1 MYRAPYSAYT
11 HTTHTLLHKTH
22 TDTEHIL
29 MFTLVSRS
37 LIAQSILRSGSTI
50 TPLAC
55 PRLIRP
61 RPLLRPA
68 CRPACPRN
76 PQAAISGRKASM
88 RFLHDTIRC
97 DSPSPITGPAGPVMI
112 ESSPPRSSQR
122 VQTGLSTSTSS
133 RHGNYLTIS
142 SHSAR
147 PSCS

>member
-1 MYRAPYSAYT
+1 MHRAPYSAHT
-11 HTTHTLLHKTH
+11 HTFLPRTHTG
-22 TDTEHIL
+22 TEHIL
-29 MFTLVSRS
+29 MFTTVSRS

-76 PQAAISGRKASM
+76 PQATISGRKASM
-88 RFLHDTIRC
+88 RFLHGTTRC
-97 DSPSPITGPAGPVMI
+97 DSPSPITGPAGPVI
-112 ESSPPRSSQR
+112 VESSPPRSSQR
-122 VQTGLSTSTSS
+122 VQTGLSMSTSS

-142 SHSAR
+142 SHSVQ